1 MTAVDGALE
10 TRQDR
15 KDVVVFESIYLKPET
30 IMNDVIDDG
39 RSCRCDVCDSSIVT
53 DDIAAWFGDTL
64 MLFNL
69 AIMASVHE

>member
-15 KDVVVFESIYLKPET
+15 KDAVLFESIYLKPET

-39 RSCRCDVCDSSIVT
+39 VGCDAVMFVT
-53 DDIAAWFGDTL
+53 
-64 MLFNL
+64 
-69 AIMASVHE
+69 VR